1 MRATNRP
8 RCRKVAV
15 KSWRRGQLHGR
26 RIAAGQLT
34 RVPGQSVPADEQRYK
49 KHSGSPCHASQPPR
63 GLRCCLKFDFFGPS
77 SGPLRGRENIVM
89 SFHYGRAHRV
99 RSARCAGA
107 EGP

>member
-34 RVPGQSVPADEQRYK
+34 RVPGQSVPADEQRYQK
-49 KHSGSPCHASQPPR
+49 TQRIAMPRQPTTPRAAMLSQ
-63 GLRCCLKFDFFGPS
+63 
-77 SGPLRGRENIVM
+77 I
-89 SFHYGRAHRV
+89 
-99 RSARCAGA
+99 
-107 EGP
+107 